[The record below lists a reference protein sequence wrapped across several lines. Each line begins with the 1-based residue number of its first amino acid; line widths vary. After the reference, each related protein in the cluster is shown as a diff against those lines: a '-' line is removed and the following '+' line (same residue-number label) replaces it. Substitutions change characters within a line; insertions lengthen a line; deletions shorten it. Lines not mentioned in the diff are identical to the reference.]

1 NKGSGVSVIGNSFVA
16 NSNYTPNTF
25 HNPIMS
31 SMLGTFITLEGSPSG
46 DRPYEC
52 IGLTITGN
60 RFFEKSIEAED
71 AAYVDNYSDIYN
83 IGGAPTYL
91 TKATVLNFEAI
102 AVKADTYYN
111 HSEIW
116 DVVVKDNT
124 GTRGINVRAT
134 ELTEMRVVM
143 SEDITS
149 ATTVFNVPRVH
160 GSDVG
165 FLLGLSL
172 PETSR
177 RVFGYPQGPLAV
189 TVSAR
194 DFKNSVD
201 YMGILSGSCR
211 IFTDDKPNA
220 YWRVYV
226 SHSAMS
232 DNTNT
237 AMTWYPGG
245 PSREV
250 SGVTRFYDLV
260 IRVTFKTYKE
270 RMSSAIG
277 LYTTNNPSEPL
288 VQLNL
293 SRSGETLNRM

>member
-1 NKGSGVSVIGNSFVA
+1 
-16 NSNYTPNTF
+16 
-25 HNPIMS
+25 
-31 SMLGTFITLEGSPSG
+31 
-46 DRPYEC
+46 
-52 IGLTITGN
+52 LTITGN
-60 RFFEKSIEAED
+60 RFFERSIESDD
-71 AAYVDNYSDIYN
+71 AQYVDNYSDIYD

-102 AVKADTYYN
+102 AVDSGTYYN
-111 HSEIW
+111 NGEIW

-134 ELTEMRVVM
+134 ELTEMSM
-143 SEDITS
+143 IMAEDIDS
-149 ATTVFNVPRVH
+149 STTYFNVPRIH
-160 GSDVG
+160 GSAG
-165 FLLGLSL
+165 SYFGGYILA
-172 PETSR
+172 ETAR
-177 RVFGYPQGPLAV
+177 RLFGYPQGPLAV

-211 IFTDDKPNA
+211 IINNDDINA

-226 SHSAMS
+226 AHAVMPESTS
-232 DNTNT
+232 T

-245 PSREV
+245 PSHVV
-250 SGVTRFYDLV
+250 SGTTRYYDLV
-260 IRVTFKTYKE
+260 IRITFKTYKE

-277 LYTTNNPSEPL
+277 NYKTSNPFEPTVRL
-288 VQLNL
+288 RL